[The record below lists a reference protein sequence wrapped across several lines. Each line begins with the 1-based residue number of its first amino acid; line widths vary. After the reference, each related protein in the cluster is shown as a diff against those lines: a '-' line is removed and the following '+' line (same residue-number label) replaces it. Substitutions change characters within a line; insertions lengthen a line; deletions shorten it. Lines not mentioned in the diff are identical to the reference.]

1 MPKAISRLL
10 WLTALVAV
18 AVQAMALATRYF
30 QPWLD
35 GDYLLAERFAA
46 DVVTGGYPLS
56 GWTLSSS
63 PYFFPDFALSIIW
76 RALLNDAP
84 LLPFYVVMSYV
95 ALALLAGWSLSRISQ
110 MEPGLRTGF
119 PGASAPSNRSGGRVP
134 PDETPWLLGALLV
147 NALLAWQ
154 GTADHA
160 RWLWWLGTPNMHGG
174 AVLLGLAQLALW
186 LGPPA
191 EAPSRRRLVVATVL
205 FFLGLASDTL
215 LFTQFVAPLGAAL
228 FLGSPMPRWQAPR
241 LRAFVKAL
249 GLALLLVLFLRLG
262 LHLLHWGNFP
272 AVVRYAPTPAAI
284 TSTGVQMLGDLT
296 GPVLRA
302 VPGLLAVSVVALLGS
317 VWLARRAALSQA
329 QRQAG
334 WVAGLGL
341 LATLALPVL
350 AVYWRNPQHGRYLL
364 PCLVMPLW
372 WLFSVL
378 PLAKLRTPLGAGFVA
393 LGLLGLIGWRA
404 PQVDFSKWAWPYPE
418 PVAELDKFFPGEDR
432 ADGLAEYWTATS
444 LNALSHQVRLNQLR
458 PDGRV
463 HFWGNNAFHHF
474 TRETPDVNAPLHPRR
489 YSFIIANDLDP
500 VALRTK
506 FGEPARIANLSGYEV
521 WLYDAAG
528 RRHIS
533 AVVDAEVRAFLGKR
547 PGTERIAQP

>member
-1 MPKAISRLL
+1 MPKAIPRLL
-10 WLTALVAV
+10 WLAALAV
-18 AVQAMALATRYF
+18 VSVQAMALATRYF

-46 DVVTGGYPLS
+46 DVLSGAYPLS

-63 PYFFPDFALSIIW
+63 PYFFPDFALSIVW
-76 RALLNDAP
+76 RAALHDAP
-84 LLPFYVVMSYV
+84 LLPFYIVLSYV
-95 ALALLAGWSLSRISQ
+95 ALALLAGWSLHRISQ
-110 MEPGLRTGF
+110 
-119 PGASAPSNRSGGRVP
+119 AP
-134 PDETPWLLGALLV
+134 PDATPWLLGALLV

-191 EAPSRRRLVVATVL
+191 EAPSRHRMIAATAL
-205 FFLGLASDTL
+205 LFLGLASDTL

-228 FLGSPMPRWQAPR
+228 FICSPKPRRQSPR
-241 LRAFVKAL
+241 LRAFVKAV
-249 GLALLLVLFLRLG
+249 GVALVLVLLLRLG
-262 LHLLHWGNFP
+262 LHLLQWGNFP
-272 AVVRYAPTPAAI
+272 AVVRYAPTPVAVA
-284 TSTGVQMLGDLT
+284 STGVQMLGDLT

-302 VPGLLAVSVVALLGS
+302 VPGLLALSVFALVGS
-317 VWLARRAALSQA
+317 VWFARRAALSQA

-334 WVAGLGL
+334 LAAGLCL

-372 WLFSVL
+372 WLFSLV
-378 PLAKLRTPLGAGFVA
+378 PRARLRTPLGAGLVA
-393 LGLLGLIGWRA
+393 VVLLGLVGWRA

-418 PVAELDKFFPGEDR
+418 PVAEFDKFFPGEGR
-432 ADGLAEYWTATS
+432 ADGLAGYWTATS

-474 TRETPDVNAPLHPRR
+474 TPETPEANAPLHPRR
-489 YSFIIANDLDP
+489 YSFIIANDLDAA
-500 VALRTK
+500 ALKAK

-528 RRHIS
+528 RRRIS
-533 AVVDAEVRAFLGKR
+533 AVVDAEVRAFLGDR

>member
-1 MPKAISRLL
+1 MPKTISRLL
-10 WLTALVAV
+10 WLAALVAV
-18 AVQAMALATRYF
+18 AMQAMALATRYF

-76 RALLNDAP
+76 RAALADAP
-84 LLPFYVVMSYV
+84 LLPFYVVTSYV
-95 ALALLAGWSLSRISQ
+95 ALALLAGWSLRQ
-110 MEPGLRTGF
+110 VAKVEPDAT
-119 PGASAPSNRSGGRVP
+119 
-134 PDETPWLLGALLV
+134 EWLLGALLV
-147 NALLAWQ
+147 NVLLAWQ
-154 GTADHA
+154 GVADHA

-191 EAPSRRRLVVATVL
+191 EAPSRRRMMTATVL
-205 FFLGLASDTL
+205 LFLGLASDTL

-228 FLGSPMPRWQAPR
+228 FIGSSKPRWQSPR
-241 LRAFVKAL
+241 LRAFVKAV
-249 GLALLLVLFLRLG
+249 GVALLLVLFLRLG
-262 LHLLHWGNFP
+262 LHLLQWGNFP

-284 TSTGVQMLGDLT
+284 ASTGAQMLGDLT

-302 VPGLLAVSVVALLGS
+302 VPGLLAVSLVALIGS
-317 VWLARRAALSQA
+317 VWFARRAALSHA

-334 WVAGLGL
+334 WVAALCL

-372 WLFSVL
+372 WLLSVL
-378 PLAKLRTPLGAGFVA
+378 PQAKLRPLVGAGLVAFV
-393 LGLLGLIGWRA
+393 LLGLIVWRT
-404 PQVDFSKWAWPYPE
+404 PQVDFSKWTWPYPE
-418 PVAELDKFFPGEDR
+418 RVAELDKFFPGEGH

-474 TRETPDVNAPLHPRR
+474 TPETPDANAPLHPRR

-500 VALRTK
+500 VALRAK

-521 WLYDAAG
+521 WLYDSAG
-528 RRHIS
+528 RRRIS
-533 AVVDAEVRAFLGKR
+533 AVVDAEVRSFLGDR
-547 PGTERIAQP
+547 PGTERIAQ